1 MITRGF
7 DPFLTGNFAGAGR
20 WGLFMEGGATTL
32 GIPAGG
38 SGRRHQ
44 FVSYNDN
51 STINKTYMT
60 ILENGNVGIGTN
72 IPSNLLDINGGD
84 LSITG
89 GNIFNNSF
97 LLHGRDTYYFSQT
110 SATTTTSTTFQIKL
124 TGTTGSLSS
133 GLYNVITTY
142 NAGGTG
148 TNTGRFLEC
157 DFFIDNTSGQLV
169 HTAAIPFINNSMDF
183 PISNFSRISLT
194 SGIHT
199 LLVRYRTTNG
209 GTGAI
214 LSNVQCLLY
223 RIS

>member
-7 DPFLTGNFAGAGR
+7 DPFLTGNYTGAGR

-32 GIPAGG
+32 GLPAGG

-51 STINKTYMT
+51 STINRTMMT
-60 ILENGNVGIGTN
+60 ILENGNVGIGT
-72 IPSNLLDINGGD
+72 PTPDTLLDIVGGD
-84 LSITG
+84 ISITG
-89 GNIFNNSF
+89 GNIFNNNF

-110 SATTTTSTTFQIKL
+110 ASSTTTSTTFQIKL
-124 TGTTGSLSS
+124 TGTTGSLSD

-157 DFFIDNTSGQLV
+157 DFYIDNTSGQLV
-169 HTAAIPFINNSMDF
+169 HTSSIPYTNASMDL
-183 PISNFSRISLT
+183 PTTNFSRISLT

-214 LSNVQCLLY
+214 LSNVHCLLY
-223 RIS
+223 RIT